1 MYRSARKSDLMDT
14 SNPPQ
19 AAVHNSTIIDWAF
32 GKEWQNGG
40 RARRAE
46 GRNGGRAERRNSRVA
61 VRMATYLLHLWYTDT
76 DDDDDDDRGL
86 GVCDSFII
94 VKMHRAYVIGKFL
107 HTVCKNG
114 DKEI

>member
-1 MYRSARKSDLMDT
+1 
-14 SNPPQ
+14 
-19 AAVHNSTIIDWAF
+19 
-32 GKEWQNGG
+32 
-40 RARRAE
+40 
-46 GRNGGRAERRNSRVA
+46 
-61 VRMATYLLHLWYTDT
+61 MATYLLHLWYTDT
-76 DDDDDDDRGL
+76 DDDNDDDRGL